1 MRSKGRILKQ
11 PYDKNTWLND
21 YLTVNTYSSV
31 YALAFKVNTFW
42 LVSRRSNPHQRYVY
56 ISYILYNFELYKIR
70 NITEKYKFDIHNYV
84 QLENPVKNLQY

>member
-42 LVSRRSNPHQRYVY
+42 LGWIYVFHGAQTRINDMCTYRIFY
-56 ISYILYNFELYKIR
+56 IILNCIR
-70 NITEKYKFDIHNYV
+70 
-84 QLENPVKNLQY
+84 